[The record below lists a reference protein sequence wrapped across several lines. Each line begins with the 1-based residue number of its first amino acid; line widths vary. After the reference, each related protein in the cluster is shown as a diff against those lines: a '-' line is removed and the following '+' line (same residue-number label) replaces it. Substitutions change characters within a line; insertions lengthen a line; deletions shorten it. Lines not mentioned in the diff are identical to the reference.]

1 MQDGLI
7 VDIIAVMGTLAVS
20 GLNWR
25 MFMGVLDGT
34 TAIVTG
40 ANRGIGLGIARAFAR
55 EGARLVLAARDAVLL
70 DSVAEGLR
78 DSGSEVEAIPT
89 DVTVEGD
96 ADELIDRTVDRFG
109 HLDLLVNN
117 AGTGNRAP
125 MTDMDLDTWQTTIAT
140 NLTGAFLCSR
150 AALRVMRQAQRGRI
164 INVASI
170 SSQRVRPESA
180 AYSASK
186 FGLWGLTQ
194 VIALEGREYGVS
206 CSCLNPGNTLV
217 DNDVLTARQDASGQY
232 FGRAGLDGIEEPLM
246 TVDEL
251 ATVAVTMA
259 AMPDHVNMLEATVLP
274 VGQPYVGRG

>member
-1 MQDGLI
+1 
-7 VDIIAVMGTLAVS
+7 
-20 GLNWR
+20 
-25 MFMGVLDGT
+25 MGVLDGK

-40 ANRGIGLGIARAFAR
+40 SNRGIGLGIARAFAR
-55 EGARLVLAARDAVLL
+55 EGAQLVLAARDAVLL
-70 DSVAEGLR
+70 ESVAEGVRQL
-78 DSGSEVEAIPT
+78 GSEVEAIPT
-89 DVTVEGD
+89 DVTVEAA
-96 ADELIDRTVDRFG
+96 ADELIERTVDRFG
-109 HLDLLVNN
+109 HLDVLVNN

-217 DNDVLTARQDASGQY
+217 DDDMPTARQDASGQY
-232 FGRAGLDGIEEPLM
+232 FGRVGRDGTEEPLM

-251 ATVAVTMA
+251 AVAAVTMA

-274 VGQPYVGRG
+274 VGQPYIGRG

>member
-1 MQDGLI
+1 
-7 VDIIAVMGTLAVS
+7 
-20 GLNWR
+20 
-25 MFMGVLDGT
+25 MGVLDGT

-55 EGARLVLAARDAVLL
+55 EGARLVLAARDAGLL
-70 DSVAEGLR
+70 DAVAVDLR
-78 DSGSEVEAIPT
+78 ELGSEVEVVPT
-89 DVTVEGD
+89 DVTVEAA
-96 ADELIDRTVDRFG
+96 ADELVKRAVDRFG
-109 HLDLLVNN
+109 HLDVLVNN
-117 AGTGNRAP
+117 AGTGKRAP
-125 MTDMDLDTWQTTIAT
+125 ITDMDLDTWQTTIAT
-140 NLTGAFLCSR
+140 NLTGPFLCAR

-217 DNDVLTARQDASGQY
+217 DSDASTARQDASGQY
-232 FGRAGLDGIEEPLM
+232 FGRAGWDGVDEPLM

-251 ATVAVTMA
+251 AVAAVTMA

-274 VGQPYVGRG
+274 VGQPYIGRG